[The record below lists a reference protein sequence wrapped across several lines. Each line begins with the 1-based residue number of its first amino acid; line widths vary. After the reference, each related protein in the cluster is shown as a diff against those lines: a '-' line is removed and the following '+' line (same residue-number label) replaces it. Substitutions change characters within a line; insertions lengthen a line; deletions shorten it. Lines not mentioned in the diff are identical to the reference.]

1 MNEPCVYDGD
11 RLLASAARFL
21 IDGQEEDAANVLL
34 SCSLDVWESGETWYQ
49 GDERLCAVH
58 VEHTGPRMA
67 YDILNNRDHPITKAV
82 LRALE
87 AVLPTHTYI
96 KHFAVAAEL
105 MSLDPRWR
113 EELLEIARGKGV
125 HNQAIEAKA
134 PRIWNNLRFRSES
147 EVRVARALDQA
158 NVMFLPNCRARIGL
172 QGNRQNREADF
183 LVRHNGK
190 LGILRGGRR
199 ALFIRLPEP
208 RKIMSEIGSSSCM
221 EFLWS
226 KHFDAGECFENPAGV
241 VARFLNILKKA

>member
-11 RLLASAARFL
+11 PLLASAARFL
-21 IDGQEEDAANVLL
+21 IDGQEENAANVLL
-34 SCSLDVWESGETWYQ
+34 SCSLDVWESGDTWYR

-58 VEHTGPRMA
+58 VELTGPRAA

-82 LRALE
+82 QRALD

-96 KHFAVAAEL
+96 KHFSVAAEL

-125 HNQAIEAKA
+125 HNQVGEAKA

-172 QGNRQNREADF
+172 HGNRQNREADF
-183 LVRHNGK
+183 LVCHNGK
-190 LGILRGGRR
+190 LGILEVDGEPFHPPSRTAEDHERDR
-199 ALFIRLPEP
+199 LFKLHGILVVE
-208 RKIMSEIGSSSCM
+208 
-221 EFLWS
+221 
-226 KHFDAGECFENPAGV
+226 HFDAGECFENPAGV

>member
-11 RLLASAARFL
+11 HLLASAARFL

-58 VEHTGPRMA
+58 VEHTGPRAA

-96 KHFAVAAEL
+96 KHFSVAAEL
-105 MSLDPRWR
+105 ISLDPRWR

-125 HNQAIEAKA
+125 HNQVIEAKA

-172 QGNRQNREADF
+172 QANRQNREADF
-183 LVRHNGK
+183 LVCHNGK
-190 LGILRGGRR
+190 LGILEVDGEPFHPPSRTAEDHERDR
-199 ALFIRLPEP
+199 LFKLHGILVVE
-208 RKIMSEIGSSSCM
+208 
-221 EFLWS
+221 
-226 KHFDAGECFENPAGV
+226 HFDAGECFENPAGV
-241 VARFLNILKKA
+241 VARFLNILKKT

>member
-183 LVRHNGK
+183 LVCHNGK
-190 LGILRGGRR
+190 LGILEVDVEPFHPPSRTAEDHERDR
-199 ALFIRLPEP
+199 LFKLHGILVVE
-208 RKIMSEIGSSSCM
+208 
-221 EFLWS
+221 
-226 KHFDAGECFENPAGV
+226 HFDAGECFENPAGV

>member
-34 SCSLDVWESGETWYQ
+34 SCALDVWESGETWYQ

-58 VEHTGPRMA
+58 IELSGPRTA
-67 YDILNNRDHPITKAV
+67 YDILNNWDHPITKAV
-82 LRALE
+82 RRALD

-105 MSLDPRWR
+105 MNLDPRWR
-113 EELLEIARGKGV
+113 EELLEIARGKGA
-125 HNQAIEAKA
+125 HNQVAEANA
-134 PRIWNNLRFRSES
+134 PRTWNNLRFRSES

-172 QGNRQNREADF
+172 QANRQNREADF
-183 LVRHNGK
+183 LVCHNGK
-190 LGILRGGRR
+190 LGILEVDGEPFHPPSRTAEDHERDR
-199 ALFIRLPEP
+199 LFKLHGILVVE
-208 RKIMSEIGSSSCM
+208 
-221 EFLWS
+221 
-226 KHFDAGECFENPAGV
+226 HFDAGECFENPAGV